1 MYSFSSTPTEA
12 PQSCPENMKRK
23 RQGCSD
29 SNNKENQIPKLKKTN
44 AKGLSS
50 VCQKPPEDNSLNA
63 LVPIPLIFNRSFQGL
78 GLRQSNGSF
87 GSPTQG
93 KSDTPK
99 TSLNKRKS
107 ILGNLTFLHL

>member
-1 MYSFSSTPTEA
+1 
-12 PQSCPENMKRK
+12 MKRK